1 MAKSGPDEQEKI
13 MKEQWDVPK
22 DQDWYNQKEKEFR
35 EACRPPF
42 IEEDSSDKEVPVWTL
57 TIPWTF
63 HNGNHDLIEKI
74 QKVEAMSTFLW
85 DLREGLRNVLKR
97 GQHHSIHLYTD
108 EKQTEQR
115 PASDVIEDLQRWVL
129 EELDDRRIRF
139 DS

>member
-1 MAKSGPDEQEKI
+1 MAKSGPDEQERI
-13 MKEQWDVPK
+13 MKEQGFDV
-22 DQDWYNQKEKEFR
+22 DSWRD
-35 EACRPPF
+35 
-42 IEEDSSDKEVPVWTL
+42 EEEPIDKEVPVWTL

-74 QKVEAMSTFLW
+74 QKVEVMSAFLW

-97 GQHHSIHLYTD
+97 GQHHSIRLYTD

-115 PASDVIEDLQRWVL
+115 LASDVLEDLQSWIL